1 MSTDCQPALRVQR
14 PPSCPCCTS
23 LHTVHMVVSHQAQ
36 ALWLLTKTAGWG
48 ASSMDHQRI
57 NKHLLTSLK
66 NILRY
71 LSIQASKGMTVQL
84 VTLVSPVS

>member
-1 MSTDCQPALRVQR
+1 MSTDWHPALRVR
-14 PPSCPCCTS
+14 RSPSCPCCTS
-23 LHTVHMVVSHQAQ
+23 LHTIHLV
-36 ALWLLTKTAGWG
+36 LLTKTAGWG